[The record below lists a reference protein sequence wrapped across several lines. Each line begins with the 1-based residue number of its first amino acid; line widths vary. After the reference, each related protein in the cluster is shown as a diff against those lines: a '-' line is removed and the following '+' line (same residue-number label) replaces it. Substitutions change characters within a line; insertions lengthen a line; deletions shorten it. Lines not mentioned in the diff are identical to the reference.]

1 MSEQQWHDQFDV
13 VVVGSGAG
21 AITAAITAAKNGLK
35 TVILEKADTWGGSSA
50 LSGGGVW
57 IPNNPVAKAHGLD
70 DSFEE
75 ALTYMETV
83 VGDVGPASSKERKIA
98 FLKNGPEM
106 VSFLQNEGIKFIP
119 GKLYPDYPLILP
131 KILCLSTSTLTR

>member
-21 AITAAITAAKNGLK
+21 AITAAITAAKEGLK
-35 TVILEKADTWGGSSA
+35 TVILEKADSWGGSSS

-57 IPNNPVAKAHGLD
+57 IPNNPVAKAQGLE

-75 ALTYMETV
+75 ALTYME
-83 VGDVGPASSKERKIA
+83 
-98 FLKNGPEM
+98 
-106 VSFLQNEGIKFIP
+106 Q
-119 GKLYPDYPLILP
+119 
-131 KILCLSTSTLTR
+131 